1 MYFGNISI
9 TNINDGYFKILI
21 SRSQLLIYKHTI
33 NFGILTLYFLT
44 LVNSLDLVTF
54 LVHFLGGGGGFYI

>member
-54 LVHFLGGGGGFYI
+54 LVHFFGGGGGFYI